1 MAIKLSPEELSAQG
15 KQMLN
20 LKNEYEAL
28 FNSVSGTLKEVN
40 GNWSEYL
47 SNNFSGKINGA
58 QKSFAAILD
67 TLEFGGNAALKS
79 ASTFADLD
87 SVLAKGFDEMKKSVK
102 TEGKSAGDII
112 HDINSVFNKLEDW
125 KDGIIEDLDK
135 YVPGGKA
142 LEWLIDAGLDDEKKV
157 IDGAKDTFEILDSD
171 NVKEGWKCYQV
182 WHEKSN
188 AAIDKGNYFSA
199 LGYEMMGTLNIS
211 AAYTNGI
218 LDAAYEQLFDKEARD
233 MFDGM
238 NFLKDRASDK
248 FSDGDYLGSLSDY
261 ALSAGVGLIGV
272 FETVL
277 TKSAESIAKYAGGE
291 AGELAVKGLF
301 KGASWTG
308 EKLVNGWGE

>member
-47 SNNFSGKINGA
+47 SNNFSGKINGV

-102 TEGKSAGDII
+102 NEGKSAGDII

-157 IDGAKDTFEILDSD
+157 IDGVKDTFEILDSD

-188 AAIDKGNYFSA
+188 AAIDKGNFFSA
-199 LGYEMMGTLNIS
+199 LGYETMGTLNIS

-272 FETVL
+272 SETVL
-277 TKSAESIAKYAGGE
+277 TKSAKIIATLVGGE
-291 AGELAVKGLF
+291 AGELVVNGLF

-308 EKLVNGWGE
+308 EKLVNGWG